1 VMALPSRHWSR
12 CNVAAEATW
21 PWRDVTASHADD
33 VAAETTWSRRD
44 VVVESYCAIKVRI
57 YDRSCDVRSELGCT
71 CIISMY
77 NG

>member
-1 VMALPSRHWSR
+1 MSLPRQLGHGVMSLP
-12 CNVAAEATW
+12 
-21 PWRDVTASHADD
+21 SHADD
-33 VAAETTWSRRD
+33 VAIETTWSRRD